1 MQYNRGCVKQTGAKQ
16 MTARIEIVEGVYKI
30 RGVDTSV
37 AGYSFDLVEGYKDG
51 ATGGYVTVDGASVM
65 PAGSLPFPPRS
76 IRIRCNGVQSY
87 TIVSGE
93 VPARQPEGVSMLQ
106 ALKKPSKNAVEVTD
120 FTQVKVSDA
129 VVAHETDEE
138 IIERTRL
145 RFEILKDMTK
155 AVKGGDVRA
164 MIVTGPPGVGK
175 SFGVEE
181 VLAKDDLFNTL
192 GERKP
197 KYEIVKGAMSP
208 IGLYRKLYE
217 FSDNKSIIVFDDC
230 DSILLDDVALNILKA
245 ALDSSKKRTISWNT
259 DSRLLRSEGIPDRF
273 DFKGGAIFITNL
285 KFENVRSKK
294 LQEHLAALESRC
306 HYIDLRMDT
315 DREKVLRIK
324 QIVKDGMLND
334 YDIPDTAKDEV
345 VDFIEENRAT
355 MRELSLRTVLKVAD
369 LRKSFPNNWQNMA
382 KVTVMKGAR

>member
-1 MQYNRGCVKQTGAKQ
+1 MTNTNRSETMHITFTEGWYNIKGEP
-16 MTARIEIVEGVYKI
+16 MN
-30 RGVDTSV
+30 V
-37 AGYSFDLVEGYKDG
+37 AGMTFKLVEDYKVSK
-51 ATGGYVTVDGASVM
+51 TGEGYVTVDGTSQS
-65 PAGSLPFPPRS
+65 GFPERN
-76 IRIRCNGVQSY
+76 IRIKCRQGAYSVAGAPQ
-87 TIVSGE
+87 
-93 VPARQPEGVSMLQ
+93 RQPQGVSMLQ
-106 ALKKPSKNAVEVTD
+106 ALKKPSKKDAEVTD

-155 AVKGGDVRA
+155 AVKSGDVRA

-197 KYEIVKGAMSP
+197 RYEIVKGAMSA
-208 IGLYRKLYE
+208 IGLYSKLYQ
-217 FSDNKSIIVFDDC
+217 FSDAKNILVFDDC
-230 DSILLDDVALNILKA
+230 DSILLDDIALNILKA

-273 DFKGGAIFITNL
+273 EFKGGAIFITNL

-294 LQEHLAALESRC
+294 LQDHLSALESRC

-324 QIVKDGMLND
+324 QIVKDGMLD
-334 YDIPDTAKDEV
+334 SYELEDVAKDEV
-345 VDFIEENRAT
+345 VSFIEEHRAT

-382 KVTVMKGAR
+382 KVTVMKGVH

>member
-1 MQYNRGCVKQTGAKQ
+1 MYITFTEGWYNIKGQPTNVGG
-16 MTARIEIVEGVYKI
+16 MTFK
-30 RGVDTSV
+30 
-37 AGYSFDLVEGYKDG
+37 LVEDYKVSKSG
-51 ATGGYVTVDGASVM
+51 EGYVTVEGGGQ
-65 PAGSLPFPPRS
+65 PGFPDRS
-76 IRIRCNGVQSY
+76 IRIKCRQGAYNTAGSAKPIPQGV
-87 TIVSGE
+87 T
-93 VPARQPEGVSMLQ
+93 MLQ
-106 ALKKPSKNAVEVTD
+106 ALKKPAKGSEVTD
-120 FTQVKVSDA
+120 FTQAKVSDEA
-129 VVAHETDEE
+129 VAHETDEE

-181 VLAKDDLFNTL
+181 VLSKDDLFNTL

-197 KYEIVKGAMSP
+197 RYEIVKGAMSA
-208 IGLYRKLYE
+208 IGLYSKLYQY
-217 FSDNKSIIVFDDC
+217 SDAKNILVFDDC
-230 DSILLDDVALNILKA
+230 DSILLDDIALNILKA

-259 DSRLLRSEGIPDRF
+259 DSRLLRSEGIPDKF
-273 DFKGGAIFITNL
+273 EFKGGAIFITNL

-324 QIVKDGMLND
+324 QIVKDGML
-334 YDIPDTAKDEV
+334 DTYELEDVARDEV
-345 VDFIEENRAT
+345 VDFIETNRAP

-369 LRKSFPNNWQNMA
+369 LRKSFPTNWQNMA
-382 KVTVMKGAR
+382 KVTVMKGAY